1 MSDGFAKKDT
11 VNKKSA
17 YIKGGILGVL
27 VSFLVMLVFASLLL
41 FLDIDRAYAVPFA
54 TISIAIGT
62 IIASR
67 YTAKKIGEK
76 GYIIGIVIG
85 LTVFVTITCV
95 SLILGNG
102 LSINTLFHF
111 VIILLAS
118 IVGGIMGVNSNKH
131 KKLI

>member
-95 SLILGNG
+95 SLILGNV